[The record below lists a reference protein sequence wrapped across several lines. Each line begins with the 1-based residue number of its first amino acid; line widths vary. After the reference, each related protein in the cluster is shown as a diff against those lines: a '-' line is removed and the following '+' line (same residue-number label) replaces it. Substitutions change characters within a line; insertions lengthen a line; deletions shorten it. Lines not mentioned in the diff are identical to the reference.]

1 MVGRARHFDDIAWDY
16 DRLRPADDLWWR
28 VLETLVREGDVQGR
42 LVLEIGCGTGRMSA
56 VLVAKYG
63 CRVVGLDTS
72 REMLAVARDV
82 TKRSSDVSFVQGRA
96 EDLPFAD
103 GSFERTVTHM
113 ALHLFSRES
122 AFAEMKRV
130 LADGGKAV
138 ASTLDPALFS
148 EHWLAR
154 YFPSYAAADEA
165 RFPSRSQLEAELGQA
180 GLSDVHVTSFD
191 HERII
196 THEQA
201 VARIR
206 GRAFSTFD
214 LLPPNEYRAGL
225 ERAEAELPDATRYPM
240 RWLIAVGLRRN
251 QGTPKTR
258 GP

>member
-1 MVGRARHFDDIAWDY
+1 
-16 DRLRPADDLWWR
+16 
-28 VLETLVREGDVQGR
+28 
-42 LVLEIGCGTGRMSA
+42 
-56 VLVAKYG
+56 
-63 CRVVGLDTS
+63 
-72 REMLAVARDV
+72 
-82 TKRSSDVSFVQGRA
+82 
-96 EDLPFAD
+96 
-103 GSFERTVTHM
+103 M

-122 AFAEMKRV
+122 AFGEMKRV
-130 LADGGKAV
+130 LADGGKAI
-138 ASTLDPALFS
+138 ASTPDPALFS

-180 GLSDVHVTSFD
+180 GLSDVHVTSLD
-191 HERII
+191 HERVI
-196 THEQA
+196 TREQA

-214 LLPPNEYRAGL
+214 LLAPDEYREGL

-240 RWLIAVGLRRN
+240 RWLVAVALGRN